1 MNRLLKIATL
11 FVFGALAPTVL
22 GAGMGNAPAPPPGAT
37 GPTPDLTQI
46 QAATQKNTQKTA
58 QQGPDAVTP
67 YNQGVALLKAKQ
79 YAAAQAKFE
88 AALKANPKLAQAHLL
103 AAYCSRRQGPS
114 NYNASL
120 QHLNS
125 ALRINPNMAEAYESR
140 GVLFVLMGKKAEAQ
154 KDLATVKQLNP
165 KAAAGLEVA
174 LKTGKDVDT
183 Y

>member
-11 FVFGALAPTVL
+11 FAFGVLAPTVL
-22 GAGMGNAPAPPPGAT
+22 GAGMGGAPAPPPGAT

-46 QAATQKNTQKTA
+46 QATQKNTQKTA

-103 AAYCSRRQGPS
+103 AAYCLRKQGPS
-114 NYNASL
+114 NYGASL
-120 QHLNS
+120 QHCNS

-165 KAAAGLEVA
+165 KAAAGLDVA
-174 LKTGKDVDT
+174 LKTGKDMDT